1 MAVNSNGSAFIFAV
15 DSDTTISQ
23 WTTSAASLYAAGYA
37 MDGTYFAIAGSS
49 NKIFMYNATNHVNT
63 LEEELVTDSQS
74 DFISARFSY
83 DSNYFAAGNEDGTV
97 YLFSRFCQGCPVGS
111 YKNQTYCRACYLDLT
126 GCAICTNSSVCV
138 ACNSGYYISS

>member
-1 MAVNSNGSAFIFAV
+1 MNSNGSAFIFDV

-63 LEEELVTDSQS
+63 LEEELVTDS
-74 DFISARFSY
+74 
-83 DSNYFAAGNEDGTV
+83 
-97 YLFSRFCQGCPVGS
+97 
-111 YKNQTYCRACYLDLT
+111 
-126 GCAICTNSSVCV
+126 
-138 ACNSGYYISS
+138 